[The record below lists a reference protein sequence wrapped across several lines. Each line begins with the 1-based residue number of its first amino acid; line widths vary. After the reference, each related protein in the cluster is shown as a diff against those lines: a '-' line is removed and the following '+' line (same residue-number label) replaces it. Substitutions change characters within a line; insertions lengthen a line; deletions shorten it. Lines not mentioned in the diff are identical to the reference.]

1 MHNADDALCRD
12 YEPDMG
18 RRALE
23 ATGGCPAARLLSA
36 FFYLAMEVCGGVR
49 RAASSSRGGVVRR
62 DEGMPEFFESRK
74 LRYEI
79 HSRCEKRWQIAEI
92 VGDGRE
98 QRSGRFGRTDFEEIE
113 RAVLGKAN
121 ALLAGGEVE
130 AVRVTRDRVRADGF
144 TTTSEIFFKE
154 ATGGKSEP
162 PLTVGRHDGAIPL
175 CAEPADLYG
184 RPACKVIGTV
194 LRSFLDRQFIT
205 ALELLHFHPYIR
217 KLNENYSL
225 VQGAIHQ
232 IGTVQAK
239 TTGED
244 LKSRGQTL
252 HGLIEA
258 VETRA
263 RDALAEKDL
272 PAIEGGD
279 FRACAARMA
288 ARYQGDQRRYFA
300 MVALARHFQGASSFL
315 VRLDFALDLLPEE
328 QSPELGSLLDGFVA
342 DCLDSSQLVVDLLGH
357 QPNLAA
363 ALGALSDLACGAGAA
378 GDADGSLAKLRGLIA
393 GGALPM
399 TAETLWDRIVREL
412 NRGRSLSR
420 TDQKQEWNLLMKLSD
435 RLLAACPTER
445 RSIVDAAVK
454 SRMRRLRDAALLCD

>member
-1 MHNADDALCRD
+1 M
-12 YEPDMG
+12 
-18 RRALE
+18 
-23 ATGGCPAARLLSA
+23 T
-36 FFYLAMEVCGGVR
+36 
-49 RAASSSRGGVVRR
+49 
-62 DEGMPEFFESRK
+62 EFFESRK

-98 QRSGRFGRTDFEEIE
+98 ALGGRFGRTNFEEIE

-154 ATGGKSEP
+154 ASGGKSEP
-162 PLTVGRHDGAIPL
+162 PLTVGRHDGAMPL
-175 CAEPADLYG
+175 CAEVADLYG

-232 IGTVQAK
+232 IGSAQVK
-239 TTGED
+239 TAGED
-244 LKSRGQTL
+244 LKSRGQKL
-252 HGLIEA
+252 YGLIEA

-272 PAIEGGD
+272 PALDGD
-279 FRACAARMA
+279 DFAGFADRMT
-288 ARYQGDQRRYFA
+288 ARYQGEQCRYFT
-300 MVALARHFQGASSFL
+300 MVALARYFQGASSFL
-315 VRLDFALDLLPEE
+315 ARLDLVLARLPETRSADLRDLL
-328 QSPELGSLLDGFVA
+328 DRFAA
-342 DCLDSSQLVVDLLGH
+342 DCLESSQLVVDLLGH

-363 ALGALSDLACGAGAA
+363 ALGTLSDLARGEGEGGAA
-378 GDADGSLAKLRGLIA
+378 DSSLAKLRGLI
-393 GGALPM
+393 GEGALPL
-399 TAETLWDRIVREL
+399 TAATLWDRILREL

-420 TDQKQEWNLLMKLSD
+420 TDEKQEWNLLMKLSD
-435 RLLAACPTER
+435 RLLASCPPER
-445 RSIVDAAVK
+445 KDGVQGAIKD
-454 SRMRRLRDAALLCD
+454 RMRRLRDAAG